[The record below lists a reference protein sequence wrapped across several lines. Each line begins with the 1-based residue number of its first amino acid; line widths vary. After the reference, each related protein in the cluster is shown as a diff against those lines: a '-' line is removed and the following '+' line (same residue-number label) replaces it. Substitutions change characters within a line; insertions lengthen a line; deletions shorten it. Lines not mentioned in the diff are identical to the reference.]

1 MPTKGAAQPF
11 SPAPDTLMKSQN
23 AYYGA
28 VLAVVVVGIVML
40 AAVFLNVNPT
50 AAPST
55 APTGNTSGTVSN
67 PAAAPSDAEYTT
79 TASGLQ
85 YRVVTQGNG
94 PRPTAA
100 DTVTVHY
107 RGTLTDGT
115 QFDSSYDRGEP
126 ATFGLNQVIA
136 GWTEGLQLMPVG
148 STFEFIIPAELA
160 YGAAGRPGIPPNAT
174 LNFTVEL
181 LGIG

>member
-1 MPTKGAAQPF
+1 
-11 SPAPDTLMKSQN
+11 MKSQN

-28 VLAVVVVGIVML
+28 VAAVVVVGIIML
-40 AAVFLNVNPT
+40 ALIFLNVNPT

-55 APTGNTSGTVSN
+55 APTAPASGGASTA
-67 PAAAPSDAEYTT
+67 PTTAPSTGDAEYTT

-85 YRVVTQGNG
+85 YRVLTQGNG

-115 QFDSSYDRGEP
+115 QFDSSYDRGQP
-126 ATFGLNQVIA
+126 ATFPLSGVIA
-136 GWTEGLQLMPVG
+136 GWTEGVQLMPVG
-148 STFEFIIPAELA
+148 STFEFIIPPDLG
-160 YGAAGRPGIPPNAT
+160 YGAAGNPPVIPPNAP
-174 LNFTVEL
+174 LIFTIEL
-181 LGIG
+181 LGIQ